1 MTSMRWGER
10 LRRKENKR
18 VSNKKKKS
26 MYEEMV
32 EDLAVFVMR
41 TATKD
46 NPSPKELSAMVDISK
61 MLFRT
66 T

>member
-1 MTSMRWGER
+1 MER
-10 LRRKENKR
+10 HHFPQTEEVNP
-18 VSNKKKKS
+18 VKKKKHKS

-46 NPSPKELSAMVDISK
+46 NPTPAELNAMTEITKV
-61 MLFRT
+61 LFRT
-66 T
+66 I